1 MFSFLYTAKKKKLT
15 YKRVV
20 VLVGGAGYVG
30 RALLERCRSHADTLF
45 VVVSRNATSARSN
58 SIGIRGD
65 ITHEPEKIVSRILEV
80 TGRIDVVVHLA
91 ATYAFE
97 KADSLTRSHMLREFD
112 VNAIAPVLFTQEV
125 KRQYWSTFSSEENML
140 EKRKVITVG
149 SQAGEGKS
157 SREELITYSA
167 TKAALRVFFDYYSPY
182 LKTLGVTSIFLKPG
196 GLQKEEALEMFL
208 DELQAALGV
217 SE

>member
-1 MFSFLYTAKKKKLT
+1 MFSFFTGTKKKQLT
-15 YKRVV
+15 YRRVV
-20 VLVGGAGYVG
+20 VIVGGLGYVG
-30 RALLERCRSHADTLF
+30 RALLDTYRHSADILF
-45 VVVSRNATSARSN
+45 VIVSRNATGVHGN

-97 KADSLTRSHMLREFD
+97 TADSLSRSHMLREFD

-125 KRQYWSTFSSEENML
+125 KRQYWGTFSSEENML

-167 TKAALRVFFDYYSPY
+167 TKAALRVFFDYYTPY
-182 LKTLGVTSIFLKPG
+182 LKTLGVTSVFLKPG
-196 GLQKEEALEMFL
+196 GLQKEEALSIFIH
-208 DELQAALGV
+208 ELQNAL